1 MISEEMA
8 TRTAI
13 TQEGVFPLLIAA
25 GNIPFLSA
33 QLWPLDLALVVLDR
47 EAPEQSE
54 LRRALARMAQAAS
67 TPNGQR
73 FTGLRSSIH
82 RLVTRG
88 ALMPGGEGWNAGYT
102 VEPEMRAEGSRVL
115 ASLGAPDQQAL
126 RRAAQALSDAT
137 KMVSKNGAAWASG
150 SATI

>member
-8 TRTAI
+8 TRAAI
-13 TQEGVFPLLIAA
+13 TQEGVFPLLIGA
-25 GNIPFLSA
+25 GDIRFLSA

-54 LRRALARMAQAAS
+54 LRRALARMPQAS

-82 RLVTRG
+82 RLAARG
-88 ALMPGGEGWNAGYT
+88 ALMPGGEGWDAGYT
-102 VEPEMRAEGSRVL
+102 VEPDIADEGRRML
-115 ASLGAPDQQAL
+115 AALPLPDQVAL

-137 KMVSKNGAAWASG
+137 NMVSKNGAASASG
-150 SATI
+150 LATI

>member
-25 GNIPFLSA
+25 GNIRFLSA

-47 EAPEQSE
+47 EVPEESE
-54 LRRALARMAQAAS
+54 LRRALARMAQAS

-82 RLVTRG
+82 RLVARG
-88 ALMPGGEGWNAGYT
+88 ALRPGGEGWDAGYT
-102 VEPEMRAEGSRVL
+102 VEPEIADEGRRML
-115 ASLGAPDQQAL
+115 AALPQPDQAAL

-137 KMVSKNGAAWASG
+137 KMLSKNGAASASG